1 MISISAVPIDPAVY
15 APYGAI
21 VRAGDPALARSANHG
36 TADAWDALATLENAR
51 GAGARCTASLFRC
64 HAHRERE
71 LPIRRLERHALS
83 TQMFVPMRASR
94 YLVVVARGGDAP
106 DLATLAAF
114 VVEGPQAI
122 TYLPGTWH
130 HPMVALDHDADFV
143 NVIFADGTADDC
155 HEVSLD
161 PAPATI
167 TIPR

>member
-1 MISISAVPIDPAVY
+1 MGTNIWVESAWRSSRRIGSSRSRWAWQRNSDAVQPAP
-15 APYGAI
+15 AP
-21 VRAGDPALARSANHG
+21 RAFSSV
-36 TADAWDALATLENAR
+36 
-51 GAGARCTASLFRC
+51 AS
-64 HAHRERE
+64 
-71 LPIRRLERHALS
+71 
-83 TQMFVPMRASR
+83 ASR